1 MARKVLII
9 NGHDY
14 SGFVAEDGYQWEDN
28 DIDGDGAGRAM
39 DTMMDRDL
47 LADKTKLQI
56 SCRDLLQLE
65 SSAILTDIK
74 QEFYE
79 ATVLDACKGEI
90 TCQMYT
96 SSRKAAIAVIRD
108 DGEVVWSG
116 LSFSM
121 IER

>member
-56 SCRDLLQLE
+56 SCRDLLQSE

-79 ATVLDACKGEI
+79 ATVLDACKGKI

>member
-56 SCRDLLQLE
+56 SCRDLLQSE

-108 DGEVVWSG
+108 DGEVMWSG

>member
-39 DTMMDRDL
+39 DTMMDRNL

-56 SCRDLLQLE
+56 SCRDLLQSE

>member
-1 MARKVLII
+1 MARKVLFI

-14 SGFVAEDGYQWEDN
+14 SDFVAEDGYQWEDN

-56 SCRDLLQLE
+56 SCRDLLQSE

>member
-14 SGFVAEDGYQWEDN
+14 SDFVAEDGYQWEDN

-90 TCQMYT
+90 SCQMYT

>member
-56 SCRDLLQLE
+56 SCRDLLQSE

-96 SSRKAAIAVIRD
+96 NSRKAAIAVIRD
-108 DGEVVWSG
+108 GGEIVWSG

>member
-1 MARKVLII
+1 MARKVLFI

-56 SCRDLLQLE
+56 SCRDLLQSE

>member
-14 SGFVAEDGYQWEDN
+14 SGFVAEDGYRWEDN

-56 SCRDLLQLE
+56 SCRDLLQSE

>member
-1 MARKVLII
+1 MARKVLFI

-14 SGFVAEDGYQWEDN
+14 SDFVAEDGYQWEDN

-47 LADKTKLQI
+47 LADKTKLRV
-56 SCRDLLQLE
+56 SCRDLLQSE

-116 LSFSM
+116 LSFPM

>member
-14 SGFVAEDGYQWEDN
+14 SDFVAEDGYQWEDN

-56 SCRDLLQLE
+56 SCRDLLQSE

-96 SSRKAAIAVIRD
+96 SSRKAAIVVIRD

>member
-1 MARKVLII
+1 MARKVLFI

-14 SGFVAEDGYQWEDN
+14 SDFVAEDGYQWEDN

-56 SCRDLLQLE
+56 SCRDLLQSE

-108 DGEVVWSG
+108 DGKVVWSG

>member
-1 MARKVLII
+1 MARKVLFI

-14 SGFVAEDGYQWEDN
+14 SDFVAEDGYQWEDN
-28 DIDGDGAGRAM
+28 DIDGSGAGRAM

-56 SCRDLLQLE
+56 SCRDLLQSE

>member
-1 MARKVLII
+1 MARKVLFI

-14 SGFVAEDGYQWEDN
+14 SDFVAEDGYQWEDN
-28 DIDGDGAGRAM
+28 DIDGNGAGRAM

-56 SCRDLLQLE
+56 SCRDLLQSE

>member
-56 SCRDLLQLE
+56 SCRDLLQSE

-90 TCQMYT
+90 SCQMYT

>member
-56 SCRDLLQLE
+56 SCRDLLQSE
-65 SSAILTDIK
+65 SSAILSDIK

>member
-1 MARKVLII
+1 MARKVLFI

-14 SGFVAEDGYQWEDN
+14 SDFVAEDGYQWEDN

-56 SCRDLLQLE
+56 SCRDLLQSE

-116 LSFSM
+116 LSFPM

>member
-1 MARKVLII
+1 MARKVLFI

-14 SGFVAEDGYQWEDN
+14 SDFVAEDGYQWEDN

-56 SCRDLLQLE
+56 SCRDLLQSE

-74 QEFYE
+74 QDFYE

>member
-14 SGFVAEDGYQWEDN
+14 SGFVSEDGYQWEDN

-56 SCRDLLQLE
+56 SCRDLLQSE

>member
-14 SGFVAEDGYQWEDN
+14 SDFVAEDGYQWEDN

-56 SCRDLLQLE
+56 SCRDLLQSE

-90 TCQMYT
+90 SCQMYT

>member
-14 SGFVAEDGYQWEDN
+14 SDFVAEDGYQWEDN

-56 SCRDLLQLE
+56 SCRDLLQSE

>member
-1 MARKVLII
+1 MARKVLFI

-14 SGFVAEDGYQWEDN
+14 SDFVAEDGYQWEDN
-28 DIDGDGAGRAM
+28 DIDGGGAGRAM

-56 SCRDLLQLE
+56 SCRDLLQSE

-79 ATVLDACKGEI
+79 ATVLDACKGSWTIWE
-90 TCQMYT
+90 
-96 SSRKAAIAVIRD
+96 KIRYRL
-108 DGEVVWSG
+108 WNC
-116 LSFSM
+116 LY
-121 IER
+121 

>member
-1 MARKVLII
+1 MARKVLYI

-14 SGFVAEDGYQWEDN
+14 SDFVAEDGYQWEDN

-56 SCRDLLQLE
+56 SCRDLLQSE

>member
-9 NGHDY
+9 NGHNY

-56 SCRDLLQLE
+56 SCRDLLQSE

>member
-1 MARKVLII
+1 MARKVLFI

-14 SGFVAEDGYQWEDN
+14 SDFVAEDGYQWEDN

-56 SCRDLLQLE
+56 SCRDLLQSE
-65 SSAILTDIK
+65 SSAILMDIK

-121 IER
+121 IEM

>member
-56 SCRDLLQLE
+56 SCRDLLQSE

-96 SSRKAAIAVIRD
+96 SSRKAAIAVVRD

>member
-1 MARKVLII
+1 MARKVLFI

-14 SGFVAEDGYQWEDN
+14 SDFVAEDGYQWEDN

-56 SCRDLLQLE
+56 SCRDLLQSE

-121 IER
+121 TER

>member
-14 SGFVAEDGYQWEDN
+14 SGFVAEDGYQWEDK

-56 SCRDLLQLE
+56 SCRDLLQSE

>member
-56 SCRDLLQLE
+56 SCRDLLQSE

-116 LSFSM
+116 LSFPM

>member
-1 MARKVLII
+1 MARKVLFI

-14 SGFVAEDGYQWEDN
+14 SDFVAEDGYQWEDN

-56 SCRDLLQLE
+56 FCRDLLQSE

-108 DGEVVWSG
+108 DGKVVWSG

>member
-28 DIDGDGAGRAM
+28 DIDGDGAGRAI

-56 SCRDLLQLE
+56 SCRDLLQSE

-90 TCQMYT
+90 SCQMYT
-96 SSRKAAIAVIRD
+96 CSRKAAIAVIRD

>member
-56 SCRDLLQLE
+56 SCRDLLQSE
-65 SSAILTDIK
+65 ASAILTDIK

>member
-56 SCRDLLQLE
+56 SCRDLLQSE

>member
-14 SGFVAEDGYQWEDN
+14 SDFVAEDGYQWEDN

-56 SCRDLLQLE
+56 SCRDLLQSE
-65 SSAILTDIK
+65 TSAILTDIK

>member
-14 SGFVAEDGYQWEDN
+14 SDFVAEDGYQWEDN

-56 SCRDLLQLE
+56 SCRDLLQSE
-65 SSAILTDIK
+65 SSSILTDIK

>member
-56 SCRDLLQLE
+56 SCRDLLQSE

-116 LSFSM
+116 LNFSM

>member
-14 SGFVAEDGYQWEDN
+14 SGFVAEDGYQWEDD

-56 SCRDLLQLE
+56 SCRDLLQSE

-90 TCQMYT
+90 SCQMYT